1 MHQGHKRHALKQVG
15 IPVRPFPRRPYSGEV
30 EFHGIGKMVD
40 VAKKESAS
48 FKQNREEEQSENKQK
63 KTGRQ

>member
-1 MHQGHKRHALKQVG
+1 
-15 IPVRPFPRRPYSGEV
+15 
-30 EFHGIGKMVD
+30 MVD

-63 KTGRQ
+63 KTGR